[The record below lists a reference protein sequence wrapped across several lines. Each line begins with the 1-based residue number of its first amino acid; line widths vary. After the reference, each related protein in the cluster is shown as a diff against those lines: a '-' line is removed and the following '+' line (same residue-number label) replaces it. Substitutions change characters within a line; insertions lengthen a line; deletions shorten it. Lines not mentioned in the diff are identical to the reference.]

1 MMKSLLFSIG
11 MMVSLASGIA
21 ISQALMSEEDLITA
35 LFEEA
40 GVELSD
46 VKDAKEIESLA
57 NNEQAPFNGLYL
69 FMLQNIMYGPQD
81 AAVKEIAD
89 RMDFS
94 EEEVEAIVLE
104 GDINPILNKQKT
116 MALQAQS
123 EELSSDLE
131 EADAQGSS
139 DLDEFVDDN
148 DFDASTEEY
157 IRWHYETYEAP
168 PPASDF
174 EQVLTTD
181 FVLNEYNTI
190 SDAYDKELAFQRE
203 NRRIAYEALASEM
216 FLNNNLGDS
225 ANVDLLYDLDLINY
239 LMFGELI
246 AYPDRSEESV
256 ETASESSD
264 ALVLFKAPE
273 PDEEDDSIL
282 LAEEISDPYV
292 CYGDDALN
300 SALEAYEASPPETGD
315 ALPEV
320 ESSIDYTVGEEADEE
335 NADSGEAD
343 SEDSSGGGD
352 GSEEDEN
359 NFSADVGAAFEALDD
374 FLSSLETPAGDWT
387 RQLPCGEMFCIE
399 VKLISETDD
408 PEVED
413 SSSMTVEDFK
423 ENENCIACHTAY
435 IKDRLEET
443 MSKSLVPS
451 KISMN
456 WFEDATC
463 KEAGTFVN
471 LDLNVY
477 AIKKPIDLDPGD
489 DLDDKAAKDIEEFK
503 NTLMSI
509 GGITLPGG
517 TKTTLGKTLADLEC
531 ESIVNINDIGGSASE
546 IDKILAQCQEAAEE
560 NARDVQAA
568 FEEFKFNT
576 YSQSTSDLYG
586 QVSAELYSILLYFQS
601 FQEGLKATY
610 ETEDAPL
617 SSLLTKGYCE

>member
-1 MMKSLLFSIG
+1 MQMTKSLLFSIG

-21 ISQALMSEEDLITA
+21 VSQALMSEDDLLAA

-40 GVELSD
+40 GVELSE

-57 NNEQAPFNGLYL
+57 NNEEAPFNGLYL

-81 AAVKEIAD
+81 VALKEIAD
-89 RMDFS
+89 RMNFS
-94 EEEVEAIVLE
+94 EEEVEAIVLS
-104 GDINPILNKQKT
+104 GDISPIIDKQKS
-116 MALQAQS
+116 MAFQAQS
-123 EELSSDLE
+123 QELNSDLE
-131 EADAQGSS
+131 EADAQGTA
-139 DLDEFVDDN
+139 DLEEFVDSN

-181 FVLNEYNTI
+181 FVLDEYNTI

-203 NRRIAYEALASEM
+203 NRRLAYEALASEM

-246 AYPDRSEESV
+246 TYPDRSEESV

-273 PDEEDDSIL
+273 PDEDDEFVL
-282 LAEEISDPYV
+282 LTEEISDPYV
-292 CYGDDALN
+292 CYGDEALN
-300 SALEAYEASPPETGD
+300 SALEAYEAAPPETGD
-315 ALPEV
+315 AMPEV
-320 ESSIDYTVGEEADEE
+320 ASSIDYSLGDDEVAP
-335 NADSGEAD
+335 N
-343 SEDSSGGGD
+343 DSSGSSGNA
-352 GSEEDEN
+352 EDDAN
-359 NFSADVGAAFEALDD
+359 TFLADVGAAFEALDD
-374 FLSSLETPAGDWT
+374 FLSSLETPVGEWT
-387 RQLPCGEMFCIE
+387 RQLPCGEIFCIE

-413 SSSMTVEDFK
+413 SSSMTVDDFTK
-423 ENENCIACHTAY
+423 NENCIACHTAY

-463 KEAGTFVN
+463 KAAGNFVN

-503 NTLMSI
+503 NTLVSI
-509 GGITLPGG
+509 GGIALPGG
-517 TKTTLGKTLADLEC
+517 TKTTLGKTLAEMEC
-531 ESIVNINDIGGSASE
+531 ESIVNINDIAGSSSE
-546 IDKILAQCQEAAEE
+546 IDKVLARCQEAAEE
-560 NARDVQAA
+560 NAREVQAA

-576 YSQSTSDLYG
+576 YSQNTSDLYG
-586 QVSAELYSILLYFQS
+586 QVSAELYSILLTFQS

-610 ETEDAPL
+610 ETGDAPL